1 MSLKKFIES
10 KTAPGVILCL
20 SAVLA
25 LIFANSPLN
34 HFYEGFKNLPVLL
47 QVGSFSIDK
56 PLLLWINDGL
66 MAIFFLLI
74 GLEIKRELIEGHLSD
89 YRQALL
95 PAIAALGGLV
105 VPALIYSYFNW
116 GDPIAIQGWAIPSA
130 TDIAF
135 ALGVLLMLGDRV
147 PASLKICLVA
157 VAIIDDLAAVIIIAL
172 FYTADISLISLSL
185 SFIGLSI
192 ALLLNLKGVTK
203 IGPYVLL
210 GIFIW
215 ACVLKSGVHATLAG
229 VALGLI
235 IPLRVENSKGESP
248 LKVMEHSLHSFVA
261 FVVLPVF
268 AFANAGL
275 SFSGVTIEK
284 LLNPVTIGIALGL
297 FVGKQAGVMIATFI
311 GYRLSLCRLPEGV
324 TWTQFYGM
332 ALLTGIGFTMSL
344 FIGTLAFT
352 DIEMATPVR
361 LGVLIG
367 SILSALAG
375 VAVLLIG
382 RRNDS

>member
-1 MSLKKFIES
+1 MSFKNFIES
-10 KTAPGVILCL
+10 KTAPGIILCI

-25 LIFANSPLN
+25 LIFANSPLDS
-34 HFYEGFKNLPVLL
+34 FYEEFKNIPVLL

-66 MAIFFLLI
+66 MAIFFLLV

-95 PAIAALGGLV
+95 PAIAALGGLI

-116 GDPIAIQGWAIPSA
+116 ADPITIQGWAIPAA

-147 PASLKICLVA
+147 PPSLKICLVA
-157 VAIIDDLAAVIIIAL
+157 LAIIDDLVAVIIIAL
-172 FYTADISLISLSL
+172 FYTADISLISLAL
-185 SFIGLSI
+185 SFLGLSV
-192 ALLLNLKGVTK
+192 ALILNLKGVTK

-235 IPLRVENSKGESP
+235 IPLRVQNSKGESP

-261 FVVLPVF
+261 FAVLPVF

-275 SFSGVTIEK
+275 SFSGLTVEK
-284 LLNPVTIGIALGL
+284 LLSPVTIGIALGL
-297 FVGKQAGVMIATFI
+297 FIGKQVGVMLATFMACRF
-311 GYRLSLCRLPEGV
+311 GLCRLPQGA
-324 TWTQFYGM
+324 TWLQFYGM

-375 VAVLLIG
+375 VTVLLIG
-382 RRNDS
+382 KRNDS

>member
-1 MSLKKFIES
+1 MSFKNFIES
-10 KTAPGVILCL
+10 KTAPGIILCV

-25 LIFANSPLN
+25 LIFANSPLDG
-34 HFYEGFKNLPVLL
+34 FYEEFKNIPVLL

-66 MAIFFLLI
+66 MAIFFLLV

-95 PAIAALGGLV
+95 PAIAALGGLI

-116 GDPIAIQGWAIPSA
+116 GDPITIQGWAIPSA

-147 PASLKICLVA
+147 PSSLKICLVA
-157 VAIIDDLAAVIIIAL
+157 LAIIDDLAAVIIIAL
-172 FYTADISLISLSL
+172 FYTADISLISLAL
-185 SFIGLSI
+185 SFLGLSV

-235 IPLRVENSKGESP
+235 IPLRVQNSKGESP

-261 FVVLPVF
+261 FAVLPIF

-275 SFSGVTIEK
+275 SFSGLTVEK
-284 LLNPVTIGIALGL
+284 LFSPVTIGIALGL
-297 FVGKQAGVMIATFI
+297 FIGKQVGVMLATFMACRF
-311 GYRLSLCRLPEGV
+311 GLCRLPQGA
-324 TWTQFYGM
+324 TWLQFYGM

-375 VAVLLIG
+375 VAVLLKTT
-382 RRNDS
+382 RNSL